1 MIVVGLLGKVGA
13 VFVSIPDP
21 IVGGIYMVMFGMI
34 AAVGISNLQF
44 ADMNSS
50 RNLFIVGFSIV
61 FGLALPYYMEQ
72 HPKAIETG
80 MLFNKVKESKLFAR
94 PYSTVFSRVFCDTSA
109 FALNRD
115 LEYWPEILSHLKHIT
130 TKFIP
135 FQAKKKAKL
144 RSVNCKN
151 L

>member
-1 MIVVGLLGKVGA
+1 MCNIRLMSCQVGSLRVIKFGAILMMVIGVVGKIGA

-61 FGLALPYYMEQ
+61 FGLALPYYMDN
-72 HPKAIETG
+72 HPNTIETG
-80 MLFNKVKESKLFAR
+80 TVSFKKKLKLRINYFR
-94 PYSTVFSRVFCDTSA
+94 
-109 FALNRD
+109 
-115 LEYWPEILSHLKHIT
+115 
-130 TKFIP
+130 TKF
-135 FQAKKKAKL
+135 
-144 RSVNCKN
+144 NCIER
-151 L
+151 